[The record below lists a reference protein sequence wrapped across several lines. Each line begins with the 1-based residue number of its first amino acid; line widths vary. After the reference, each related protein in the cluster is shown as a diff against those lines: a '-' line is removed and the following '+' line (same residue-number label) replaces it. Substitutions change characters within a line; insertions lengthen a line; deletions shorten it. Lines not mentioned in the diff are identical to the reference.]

1 MEVNMEISLK
11 AYELETRQCHVMRYP
26 KFDANLNNWSI
37 KPVRNVNELSKNISY
52 ELTYKVN
59 NEDMC
64 KHITYK
70 CELPSPF
77 LSSICFI
84 IGEIDICL
92 KNEDGI
98 FQVHHV
104 IKNYHGTMYVAD
116 VISSYFNNIAYM
128 ITSVKNNDIDS
139 YNKSKE
145 LVRFSMCLND
155 IVMIKRNTK
164 ELNYIDERE
173 ECCVCYKE
181 TCRKTTKCNHALCTN
196 CFSQLKKMNT
206 NKKINCPYCR
216 SILC

>member
-1 MEVNMEISLK
+1 MEVSMQTNLK
-11 AYELETRQCHVMRYP
+11 VSDLDTLECHVLRYP

-37 KPVRNVNELSKNISY
+37 KPVRNINELSKNISY

-77 LSSICFI
+77 LPNICFI

-116 VISSYFNNIAYM
+116 VISNYFNNFARVIA
-128 ITSVKNNDIDS
+128 SVKNNDIDS
-139 YNKSKE
+139 YNRYKQSTQ
-145 LVRFSMCLND
+145 FSLCLND
-155 IVMIKRNTK
+155 IIMMKRNMK
-164 ELNYIDERE
+164 ELNYTDKYD

-181 TCRKTTKCNHALCTN
+181 TFRKTTKCHHTLCVD
-196 CFSQLKKMNT
+196 CFKQLKK
-206 NKKINCPYCR
+206 IDGELNCPYCR
-216 SILC
+216 AVLC